1 MAVKV
6 GFVGA
11 GGIAGVHMSALEK
24 IPDVQMVAFC
34 DVDASRAEKAAARY
48 GARAYTSHY
57 EMLEKESLDALYVCV
72 PPFAHTDAEI
82 LAARK
87 GIALMIEKPIAL
99 TLEKAKEI
107 EAAIKESGVISS
119 VAYNWRYNQ
128 TTDIA
133 KEALQGKTV
142 GMCVGYW
149 MGGMP
154 GVAWWRRMEGSGGQF
169 VEQTTHIVDIAR
181 YLVGDIVEV
190 SAYMTTRAL
199 GNVENFN
206 VTDVGCVNVKFANGA
221 IGTIHNTCLLQMGY
235 TVALHIITPDLIAE
249 VSGTLR
255 LIEPGRRTEINSQN
269 NAYQTENEVFINAV
283 KTGDASAI
291 RSPYSDAVKTLAV
304 TLAANESA
312 ARGGQP
318 VAVAV

>member
-1 MAVKV
+1 MAVRV

-24 IPDVQMVAFC
+24 IPDAQVVAVC
-34 DVDASRAEKAAARY
+34 DVD
-48 GARAYTSHY
+48 GARAKRGAERFGAVAYTSHHD
-57 EMLEKESLDALYVCV
+57 MLDKEQLDALYVCV
-72 PPFAHTDAEI
+72 PPFAHTDAEVI
-82 LAARK
+82 AAQK
-87 GIALMIEKPIAL
+87 GIALMIEKPIA
-99 TLEKAKEI
+99 TSLEKAKEI
-107 EAAIKESGVISS
+107 EAAIKKAGVISS
-119 VAYNWRYNQ
+119 VAYNWRYNE

-133 KEALQGKTV
+133 RQALDGKTV
-142 GMCVGYW
+142 GMCIGYW

-154 GVAWWRRMEGSGGQF
+154 GVAWWRRMDGSGGQF

-199 GNVENFN
+199 HEVENFD
-206 VTDVGCVNVKFANGA
+206 VTDVGSVNVKFANGA
-221 IGTIHNTCLLQMGY
+221 IGTIHNTCLLKMGY
-235 TVALHIITPDLIAE
+235 TVALHVITPELIAE

-255 LIEPGRRTEINSQN
+255 LIEPGKRTEITSRN

-312 ARGGQP
+312 AKGGQP
-318 VAVAV
+318 VAVQV